1 MMTTIQQEIQETVK
15 QKEEKDHEIKFGLN
29 KHIFLEILE
38 KIRVRLAIIKAY
50 KEIVIKTLL
59 DVRKKSLEKIE
70 NFFQS
75 IILNINKIN
84 LEYSIS
90 RKIKSFLIIREILAK
105 RQRAINLIK
114 SNIQI
119 YLVKKK
125 FKEIYPKVK
134 DCYSIYSSV
143 SKVQDMDILL
153 YNDIRNVQKGRT
165 IPMKFC
171 PLRKTYVF
179 DVFKNKYRYN
189 KIIRFNFVINNNV
202 VVEPGYVSRNIDGK
216 FVNEINFADID
227 QRIEKNK
234 KTIYNKKTYTPTKA
248 LMNKF
253 QEKEIILFHTIKQ
266 KSVDEENLN
275 KTSCNSV
282 SDEDEYGN
290 LRANRG
296 VNCHSTTQLLNVQKE
311 SQSYENVANPSIGKN
326 PIPRKRFTTECGL
339 EVLKPILKNSMK
351 LPTSAKKNS
360 ERRVSFGTVQF
371 SF

>member
-1 MMTTIQQEIQETVK
+1 MMTTIQHEVQETSK
-15 QKEEKDHEIKFGLN
+15 EKDEKAHEMNFELN
-29 KHIFLEILE
+29 KQIFLEIIE

-50 KEIVIKTLL
+50 KEIVIKTIL
-59 DVRKKSLEKIE
+59 DVRKKSLEKIN

-75 IILNINKIN
+75 KVLNILKTN
-84 LEYSIS
+84 LENFILK
-90 RKIKSFLIIREILAK
+90 KIKIFLIIREILAK

-119 YLVKKK
+119 YLIKKQ
-125 FKEIYPKVK
+125 FKEINSKVK

-165 IPMKFC
+165 IPMKYC
-171 PLRKTYVF
+171 PLRKAYVF

-189 KIIRFNFVINNNV
+189 KIIRFNFVINNNIV
-202 VVEPGYVSRNIDGK
+202 VDPGYLSRNVDGK
-216 FVNEINFADID
+216 FVNEINFSDID
-227 QRIEKNK
+227 QKIEKNK
-234 KTIYNKKTYTPTKA
+234 KTIYNMKTFTPSGA

-253 QEKEIILFHTIKQ
+253 KENEFLLFHTSKQ
-266 KSVDEENLN
+266 KSIDEENLN

-282 SDEDEYGN
+282 SDEDEYGS
-290 LRANRG
+290 LRVKKG
-296 VNCHSTTQLLNVQKE
+296 VSCHSTTQLLNIQKE
-311 SQSYENVANPSIGKN
+311 SQSYENIANPSLGKN
-326 PIPRKRFTTECGL
+326 PILRKRFTTECGL
-339 EVLKPILKNSMK
+339 EALKPILKNAIK
-351 LPTSAKKNS
+351 LHGSAKKRP